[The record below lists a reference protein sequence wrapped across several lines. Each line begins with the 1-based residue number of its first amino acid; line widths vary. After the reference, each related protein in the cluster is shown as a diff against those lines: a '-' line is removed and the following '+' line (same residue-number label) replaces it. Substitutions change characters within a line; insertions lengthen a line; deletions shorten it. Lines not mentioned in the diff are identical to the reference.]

1 MKQSA
6 YPRVFI
12 LPSGRHVRPR
22 TIMNA
27 MKVIRA
33 NPGADY
39 HGWDWFAVPGHFIIR
54 EVERGIDER
63 INMRAA
69 IKAGSAS

>member
-1 MKQSA
+1 MTQPA
-6 YPRVFI
+6 YPRAFL
-12 LPSGRHVRPR
+12 LPSGRRVSAR

-39 HGWDWFAVPGHFIIR
+39 PGWDWFPVPGHFIIR

-63 INMRAA
+63 INLRAA
-69 IKAGSAS
+69 IKEGMVS